1 MKKLIL
7 IGALLFTLAAAIPI
21 VGAGDT
27 ATITIT
33 MNNNALANI
42 TVTPITWISEA
53 GVDESNSTTGD
64 YFTVE
69 NTGFVT
75 VDLEIKGA
83 DSPGGWTIENAAGN
97 DAFKVE
103 YNVTAWTTV
112 TDGYLAFAS
121 DLAPVGSDTIGFDLK
136 LTMPTSTSTAAAQS
150 TVITLKATPNA

>member
-42 TVTPITWISEA
+42 TVTPTTWIS
-53 GVDESNSTTGD
+53 GVGIGESNTTTGD
-64 YFTVE
+64 YFTLE
-69 NTGFVT
+69 NVGFVT
-75 VDLEIKGA
+75 VDVEIKGE
-83 DSPGGWTIENAAGN
+83 DSGSGWTIENTAGHN
-97 DAFKVE
+97 AFKVE
-103 YNVTAWTTV
+103 YNVTAWTTI
-112 TDGYLAFAS
+112 TDGYLTFAS